1 MSENFIVI
9 GGIYL
14 IFSMLFSMIWMEL
27 ISNNRSFI
35 GYYRNSLKNKNAFGK
50 TYVTIFYLLAL
61 PSYLFAMFGL
71 YVFVFLQWIYD
82 LGVKIDNEIE
92 EDSNV

>member
-1 MSENFIVI
+1 MSEGFMII
-9 GGIYL
+9 GVLYIL
-14 IFSMLFSMIWMEL
+14 FSMLFSLMWMDHIL
-27 ISNNRSFI
+27 NNRSFI

-71 YVFVFLQWIYD
+71 YVFVFLQWIYE

-92 EDSNV
+92 EV